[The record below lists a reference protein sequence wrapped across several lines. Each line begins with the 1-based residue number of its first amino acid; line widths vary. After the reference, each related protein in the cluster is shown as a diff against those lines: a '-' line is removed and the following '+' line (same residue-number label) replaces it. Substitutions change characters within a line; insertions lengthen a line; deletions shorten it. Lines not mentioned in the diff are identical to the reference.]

1 MFLLK
6 LKQKETVER
15 LTDLN
20 LKKEMNEEN
29 GWDCLMFKKRGGV
42 GEWQIEMGRHS
53 EVRRI

>member
-29 GWDCLMFKKRGGV
+29 GWDCLMFKKRGGGGGV
-42 GEWQIEMGRHS
+42 TDRDGEAQWG
-53 EVRRI
+53 

>member
-1 MFLLK
+1 MSFPNSGTPDLSSHIFIYLFFGKMFLLK

-29 GWDCLMFKKRGGV
+29 G
-42 GEWQIEMGRHS
+42 
-53 EVRRI
+53 

>member
-29 GWDCLMFKKRGGV
+29 GWDCLMFKKKGGGGV
-42 GEWQIEMGRHS
+42 TDRAGEAQWG
-53 EVRRI
+53 